1 MIQRIYILLAFIFF
15 YSCSIVSQ
23 SSNGTIPTKSPPIW
37 ITQQP
42 NINHSWVGI
51 GYADK
56 TDDSYREISRKR
68 ATVEIAEQIKV
79 QIISEF
85 NDVMTELNSEDSE
98 YSQSIIESRLD
109 MMMEDAKIMD
119 FYETRSGYYVYM
131 ELDKATYYRKLNLKK
146 EKAMEVALDFI
157 SDADNNLSVE
167 SFDYLSRAMTEINPF
182 LNMTLDVEYPIGSGN
197 TTNLYSAIN
206 ILSRKITNRIVISSN
221 KDEVTLIIGEWS
233 ENEFLIK
240 CEDLNTGKAIPGIPL
255 KASLNDLDLNQAI
268 TSDEN
273 GLASFNLFELT
284 ENTPV
289 QYFHVELD
297 LSNIKGNTFI
307 TKPVKTSIKVNA
319 LLPPKPVIFFSI
331 DENILGKENTNPM
344 VTPLIKEFF
353 RNYFDATFTDKK
365 STSTLALT
373 ISLNVVPKSKKKNEY
388 GLYQVY
394 ADASITLFDSKKD
407 KEFFQ
412 KSINNIQGA
421 DFTSLEGAARVSLEK
436 MSEKLESDIF
446 EQISVS
452 LDEILE

>member
-23 SSNGTIPTKSPPIW
+23 SSNDTIPTKSPPIW

-131 ELDKATYYRKLNLKK
+131 ELDKETYYRKLNLKK